1 MKKFFKEFK
10 EFASQGNMFDMAIGI
25 IIGGA
30 FTTIVT
36 SLVDD
41 LINPILGIFTGGID
55 FSELYIALDGNEY
68 SSLSAAEE
76 AGANVF
82 KYGSFISAVI
92 NFIIMALIV
101 FIMVKII
108 SKLTA
113 PMKKTEE
120 AAPTTKKCPYCMSE
134 IDIMATRCPNCTSMV
149 EVDPELLKKGEEAA
163 KSEAEATGTEAK

>member
-1 MKKFFKEFK
+1 MKKFFQEFK

-68 SSLSAAEE
+68 SSLAAAEE

-101 FIMVKII
+101 FILVKII

-113 PMKKTEE
+113 PMKKEE
-120 AAPTTKKCPYCMSE
+120 APTTKQCPYCMSE

-149 EVDPELLKKGEEAA
+149 EVDPELLKAAEEAA
-163 KSEAEATGTEAK
+163 KAEAEAAETEAK